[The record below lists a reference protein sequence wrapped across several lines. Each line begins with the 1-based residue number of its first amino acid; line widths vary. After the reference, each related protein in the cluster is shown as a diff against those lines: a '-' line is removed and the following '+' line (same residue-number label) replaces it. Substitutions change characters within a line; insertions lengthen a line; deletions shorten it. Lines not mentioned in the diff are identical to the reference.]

1 MSLTRRAF
9 LQRTAAALVGLELSE
24 AGFSLLARRYQ
35 QALAQPA
42 RRKLALLIGINQY
55 PESVA
60 DRSPIRGTVLSG
72 CLTDVELQRELLLH
86 RFGFGASEVLT
97 LTDQQATRTAIVEA
111 LSELA
116 TQAQSDDVVVVH
128 FSGLGSRVK
137 LDAAGAE
144 ICNTL
149 VPIDATLP
157 TEENPDCNDLFADTL
172 DLLLNQIPSD
182 RVTAVLDL
190 GYSDLSVTMQGNLRL
205 RARPNA
211 PVGQISA
218 AELALQAQLQTDG
231 SGLHSPAPIYLSAAA
246 IGQPAAEVQW
256 NGFSAGLFTYAL
268 TQQLWQATPPTR
280 LMVTFNQAATIVER
294 FNNQQPQLSAA
305 PAQPSAYET
314 TTDAA
319 DGVVLNSDADG
330 KFQVWLGGLPANLVE
345 NYAVGSLLEVA
356 GNQALVR
363 NCNGL
368 VATARWANAETPPPA
383 IGQSVQEAVRIL
395 PQDTSLTVAIDPSLE
410 RIERVDAAS
419 AFAALS
425 HVSAVAAGEQAADY
439 LFGKLQAPTLTAA
452 LQAPTSETGRKGY
465 GLFLPSR
472 MAIASTLIEDEEAVK
487 TAVARLAPQ
496 LQTLLAF
503 KLLRLSENH
512 AASRLGVQA
521 SLVLVEPQPQ
531 VVMQQTTQRA
541 LNSPPSVAEAAP
553 PVLSID
559 SRVEYQLYN
568 YSDRRIYAILIG
580 LNSSGNAIA
589 YYPLVM
595 DEADGIAPGATL
607 TLPQAE
613 FAADWAL
620 HNSLGWMETHFICSP
635 APFEQTA
642 ACLAIGNST
651 MRIIPVAKP
660 LDVVQAILCDLHQ
673 ASATGINSVT
683 ALDVN
688 QWATLSFA
696 YQRVDRDA
704 AQG

>member
-9 LQRTAAALVGLELSE
+9 LQRTAATLIGLELSE

-60 DRSPIRGTVLSG
+60 DRPPIRGTVLSG

-86 RFGFGASEVLT
+86 RFGFGSSEVLT

-116 TQAQSDDVVVVH
+116 TQAQPDDVVVVH

-157 TEENPDCNDLFADTL
+157 TEENPDCNDLFDDTL
-172 DLLLNQIPSD
+172 NLLLHQIPSD

-190 GYSDLSVTMQGNLRL
+190 GYSNLGVTMQGNLRL

-218 AELALQAQLQTDG
+218 AELALQAQLRADG
-231 SGLHSPAPIYLSAAA
+231 SSLHSRAPIYLSAAA

-256 NGFSAGLFTYAL
+256 SGFSAGLFTYAL

-294 FNNQQPQLSAA
+294 FSNQQPQLSAA

-314 TTDAA
+314 AMDAA
-319 DGVVLNSDADG
+319 DGVVLSSSADG

-345 NYAVGSLLEVA
+345 NYAAGSLLEVA
-356 GNQALVR
+356 GKPAIVR
-363 NCNGL
+363 SRDGL
-368 VATARWANAETPPPA
+368 VATAYWIDAETPPPA

-395 PQDTSLTVAIDPSLE
+395 RQDASLTVAIDSSLE

-439 LFGKLQAPTLTAA
+439 LFGKLQAPTLTAS
-452 LQAPTSETGRKGY
+452 LQVPQTNEAGLKGY

-472 MAIASTLIEDEEAVK
+472 LAIASTLIEGEEAVK
-487 TAVARLAPQ
+487 TAVSRLSPQ

-541 LNSPPSVAEAAP
+541 LNSPPVARAAP
-553 PVLSID
+553 PILSID
-559 SRVEYQLYN
+559 SRVEYQIYN

-589 YYPLVM
+589 YYPLAA

-620 HNSLGWMETHFICSP
+620 HNSPGWMETYFICSP
-635 APFEQTA
+635 APFAQTA
-642 ACLAIGNST
+642 AYLAIGNST
-651 MRIIPVAKP
+651 TRIIPLVKP
-660 LDVVQAILCDLHQ
+660 LDVVQAVLRDLHQ
-673 ASATGINSVT
+673 ASATDTTSVT
-683 ALDVN
+683 ALDMN

-696 YQRVDRDA
+696 YQRVDRDLA
-704 AQG
+704 